1 VPNISVVR
9 RGVLIRSI
17 TKLDNGLG
25 GISTVRNLSQ
35 SLALP
40 ITGVV
45 NIFQM
50 MFTSSI
56 TTIHV
61 NRITDRPLMSLM
73 AIGRYKNVNVVH
85 PKRGYREPII
95 VNVPIFM
102 HVDRPPLLH
111 LQKSLMQFQA
121 LQQIHKIGHIIMIM
135 WPISFCIVMISS
147 STQFYDLF
155 TFGIMCFLM
164 NPLQTTKSEK
174 L

>member
-1 VPNISVVR
+1 VETIVVPNINVVR

-17 TKLDNGLG
+17 TKLDSGLG
-25 GISTVRNLSQ
+25 GILTVRNLSQ

-40 ITGVV
+40 IATTGVV
-45 NIFQM
+45 DIFQM
-50 MFTSSI
+50 MFTNSI
-56 TTIHV
+56 IIIHV
-61 NRITDRPLMSLM
+61 NRTTDRPLMSLM
-73 AIGRYKNVNVVH
+73 AIGRYKNVNVKH

-95 VNVPIFM
+95 VNVLIFV

-111 LQKSLMQFQA
+111 LQKSLVQLQA

-147 STQFYDLF
+147 STQFYDFF
-155 TFGIMCFLM
+155 TFGIMCFFM
-164 NPLQTTKSEK
+164 NL